1 MNVPRFDVFSGLLDK
16 DALWIESVQGLG
28 AAYERMTELAANRP
42 GPYRKHY
49 CSHSLE
55 TFAVPFHVECSKWR
69 FRHSICLG
77 YLVDA

>member
-42 GPYRKHY
+42 GPYFVFDAVGHKILAKTDTTKPLTPIRKGK
-49 CSHSLE
+49 SGIDE
-55 TFAVPFHVECSKWR
+55 VA
-69 FRHSICLG
+69 
-77 YLVDA
+77 